1 MGDNRIYMFP
11 KIGIGHTRLC
21 NFWLQKYDFFLS
33 YASILAEI
41 TKHGVIFL
49 RFMIDSQSEG
59 TEERGDGGEVVVEL
73 GEDGAVSG
81 E

>member
-1 MGDNRIYMFP
+1 M
-11 KIGIGHTRLC
+11 
-21 NFWLQKYDFFLS
+21 S
-33 YASILAEI
+33 YTSILSKI

-49 RFMIDSQSEG
+49 CFMIDSQSEG